1 MSDLVSIIML
11 SRNMAPYVEETV
23 RSVMAQTYRNWELLF
38 IDDNSQDDTI
48 GVMQDLKEEERRRR
62 NGDDRIT
69 VMRTAYTSGES
80 VNRNSALKS
89 AKGRWVAFLNVGSVW
104 HPEKLEKQIAFMEEH
119 GYAFSYT
126 KYGLMDLESKDRGI
140 VIGGKEHATHK
151 DLLKCCWPAY
161 LTVMYDREKV
171 GLIQARIKHHNNDY
185 ALWLDVS
192 DRNDLYLLPEN
203 LATMRTKWNVLGNLL
218 LTNKAKW
225 RYECYRQQE
234 DLGPVTSFLYTLRN
248 ALYGIVKWL
257 KYVKKNTN
265 VYASNDHYP
274 ILP

>member
-11 SRNMAPYVEETV
+11 SRNTASYVEETV
-23 RSVMAQTYRNWELLF
+23 RSVMAQTYRNWELIF

-48 GVMQDLKEEERRRR
+48 GVMQDLKEEEHRRR

-80 VNRNSALKS
+80 VNGNSALKS

-104 HPEKLEKQIAFMEEH
+104 HPEKLAKQVAFMEDH

-140 VIGGKEHATHK
+140 VIGGKEHVTHR

-171 GLIQARIKHHNNDY
+171 GLVQARVKHHNNDY

-192 DRNDLYLLPEN
+192 DRNDLHLLPEN

-234 DLGPVTSFLYTLRN
+234 DLGPVTSFFYTLRN
-248 ALYGIVKWL
+248 ALYGIVKWP
-257 KYVKKNTN
+257 KYVEKNT
-265 VYASNDHYP
+265 
-274 ILP
+274 

>member
-1 MSDLVSIIML
+1 ML

-23 RSVMAQTYRNWELLF
+23 RSVMAQTYRNWELIF

-126 KYGLMDLESKDRGI
+126 KYGLMDNNSKDRGV
-140 VIGGKEHATHK
+140 VIGGKKHATHK

-171 GLIQARIKHHNNDY
+171 GLVQARVKFDNNDY

-234 DLGPVTSFLYTLRN
+234 DLSPVTSFLYTLRN

-257 KYVKKNTN
+257 KYVDK
-265 VYASNDHYP
+265 D
-274 ILP
+274 I

>member
-23 RSVMAQTYRNWELLF
+23 RSVMAQTYRNWELIF

-80 VNRNSALKS
+80 IN
-89 AKGRWVAFLNVGSVW
+89 GSVW
-104 HPEKLEKQIAFMEEH
+104 HPEKLAKQVAFMEDH

-140 VIGGKEHATHK
+140 VIGGKEHVTHK

-171 GLIQARIKHHNNDY
+171 GLVQARVKFDNNDY

-192 DRNDLYLLPEN
+192 DRNDLHLLPEN

-234 DLGPVTSFLYTLRN
+234 DLGPVTSFFYTLRN

-257 KYVKKNTN
+257 KYVEKNIN
-265 VYASNDHYP
+265 VYASNDH
-274 ILP
+274 

>member
-23 RSVMAQTYRNWELLF
+23 RSVMAQTYRNWELIF

-80 VNRNSALKS
+80 INRNSALKS

-104 HPEKLEKQIAFMEEH
+104 HPEKLAKQVAFMEDH

-140 VIGGKEHATHK
+140 VIGGKEHVTHK

-171 GLIQARIKHHNNDY
+171 GLVQARVKFDNNDY

-203 LATMRTKWNVLGNLL
+203 LATMRTRWNVLGNLL
-218 LTNKAKW
+218 LTNNAKW

-234 DLGPVTSFLYTLRN
+234 DLGPVTSFFYTLRN

-257 KYVKKNTN
+257 KYVEKNT
-265 VYASNDHYP
+265 
-274 ILP
+274 